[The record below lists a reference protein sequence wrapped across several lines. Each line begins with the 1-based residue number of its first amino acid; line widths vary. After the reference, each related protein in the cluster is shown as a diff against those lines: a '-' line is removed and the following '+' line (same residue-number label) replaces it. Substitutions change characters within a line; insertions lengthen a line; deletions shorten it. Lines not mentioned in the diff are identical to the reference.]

1 MTVREAFEILG
12 LGVATSSARDVRR
25 AHARLTSLYHPEDHP
40 DEYARIREAYEMAL
54 AHVRRAKHLP
64 RTTALVN
71 EQHGHEA
78 AADDGHEEG
87 EELHAQFRARD
98 TLVGREPERDAEH
111 QEVRFEREARYDELA
126 IPDYLRESLETDIT
140 LEQEAKAWCHELKV
154 AFEDGLD
161 HPSAFTFLHRNDC
174 ERFWQT
180 GEVFDEQ
187 VWNILH
193 RHVEKA
199 SRHQLKELF
208 KALKAPEGSLTYEC
222 LGVRRSYFRKRAA
235 SAALTVVLVLAI
247 ASYALMYLWAQ
258 QESEKKHESEARAEE
273 ITRELEKERSQFSFS
288 DIDSLLASNANENE
302 VFIKEYMADELGAG
316 EFEVSEITVFE
327 PLMDA
332 YWELNGICEVREL
345 ESGSQ
350 FLVNVAVSLG
360 GKVIEATS
368 YQKVEQET
376 NEATSGAPAEGEVA
390 DEGGASAF
398 SGGDV
403 ANEGQG
409 EDAERRQRLY
419 DQFREALLSE

>member
-12 LGVATSSARDVRR
+12 LDVATSSARDVRR

-78 AADDGHEEG
+78 AADDGREEG
-87 EELHAQFRARD
+87 EELHAQVHARD
-98 TLVGREPERDAEH
+98 TLAGRELERDAVH
-111 QEVRFEREARYDELA
+111 QEVQLKRETRYDELA

-222 LGVRRSYFRKRAA
+222 LGVRRSFFRKRAA

-247 ASYALMYLWAQ
+247 GSYVLMTLWAQ
-258 QESEKKHESEARAEE
+258 QEHEKRRELETWADGV
-273 ITRELEKERSQFSFS
+273 TRELEKESSQFSFS
-288 DIDSLLASNANENE
+288 DIDSLLTDNASENKA
-302 VFIKEYMADELGAG
+302 FIKDYMVNKLGAG
-316 EFEVSEITVFE
+316 EFEVSDITVIE
-327 PLMDA
+327 PLLDT
-332 YWELNGICEVREL
+332 YWELDGVCEVREL

-350 FLVNVAVSLG
+350 YLVDVAVSLG
-360 GKVIEATS
+360 GKVVEVTS
-368 YQKVEQET
+368 YQEVEHET
-376 NEATSGAPAEGEVA
+376 NETTLGVPAEGENA
-390 DEGGASAF
+390 DEGNASTPGIDDATRE
-398 SGGDV
+398 D
-403 ANEGQG
+403 QG